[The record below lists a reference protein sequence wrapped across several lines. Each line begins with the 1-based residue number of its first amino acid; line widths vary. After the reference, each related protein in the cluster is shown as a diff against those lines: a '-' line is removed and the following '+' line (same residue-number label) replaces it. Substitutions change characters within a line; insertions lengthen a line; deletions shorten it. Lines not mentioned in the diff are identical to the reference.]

1 MSHSFWIATMP
12 LDPASLRGQARPAD
26 LALRAAIDAGRAGA
40 LAVEIIRD
48 DQAHERLALLLSVAD
63 HLVSPTQFTC
73 WLAYSNDPGWCNRF
87 CAFGIPM
94 LEADI
99 QLSGGHLKV
108 HAAVYPTRIGLSPV
122 ILSDQPLIEIQGVD
136 PGPYGQSDLESS
148 PKPWYAQFL
157 SAPDVAQQTRDV
169 LTRPA
174 PWEVQ
179 RSDLR
184 SLSRNDAAIKV
195 QAAAYP
201 DLAAIIEAQGAAPAL
216 SALSAGRLVDSA
228 QSILRDSEV
237 PQPSRNPGPQPKE
250 VPPQRQTSD
259 SVFGR
264 PRFRFEDVEIVG
276 FRLEL
281 PERTLPALQALADGL
296 NFHRDLSG
304 ICTDFSYRV
313 STPTVVIELLRYG
326 KMRSLEPLA
335 PLQSDDSMAQHEL
348 IVRLLVGKVDDDG
361 SQARDAAQYV
371 PAIFVD
377 NPWSKFVG
385 REMQGFKKEIAEFC
399 IEGRRTPDDQHDF
412 QPVGRNGERPGKEKA
427 EPLTSIVRVRVP
439 PSFEHVGDAQPK
451 ALLDIQYP
459 AGGIDDDRFDRVD
472 IDAILNSSVF
482 TSSRWRQVD
491 FSDVDFRRSFA
502 RQAMK
507 EGFNRYRCVQVTPVD
522 GRDLP
527 KTWINGG
534 FTLKDVQAQFPIG
547 VAVLKLAADG
557 VHEDEGDDGNEG
569 VDQDAGVDKDDGWYR
584 LCNLLKSENMLE
596 LSLPTGDWYRL
607 KCSMDL
613 SIENGLDW

>member
-1 MSHSFWIATMP
+1 MP
-12 LDPASLRGQARPAD
+12 LDSARLHDHARSAD
-26 LALRAAIDAGRAGA
+26 FALREAIDAGRAGA

-48 DQAHERLALLLSVAD
+48 DQAPERLALLLSVAD
-63 HLVSPTQFTC
+63 HIDSPTQFTC

-87 CAFGIPM
+87 CTFGIPM
-94 LEADI
+94 LEARIELIDDY
-99 QLSGGHLKV
+99 LKV
-108 HAAVYPTRIGLSPV
+108 HAAVYPTRLGLAPLV
-122 ILSDQPLIEIQGVD
+122 LSDQPVIEIHGVD
-136 PGPYGQSDLESS
+136 PGPGGESDLESS
-148 PKPWYAQFL
+148 LQPWYEQLL
-157 SAPDVAQQTRDV
+157 SSPDVAQQTRDV
-169 LTRPA
+169 LTRPTT
-174 PWEVQ
+174 WKLQ
-179 RSDLR
+179 RNDLR
-184 SLSRNDAAIKV
+184 SMAKRDSGIKV

-216 SALSAGRLVDSA
+216 SGLTAGRLVDSA
-228 QSILRDSEV
+228 QSILVDGR
-237 PQPSRNPGPQPKE
+237 SRMPGPPS
-250 VPPQRQTSD
+250 PPPPPLPAPQRRTSD

-276 FRLEL
+276 FRVEL
-281 PERTLPALQALADGL
+281 PERTLPALQELANGL
-296 NFHRDLSG
+296 NFHRDLGGS
-304 ICTDFSYRV
+304 CADFSYRV

-335 PLQSDDSMAQHEL
+335 PLQSEDSMSQHEL

-371 PAIFVD
+371 PALFVD

-399 IEGRRTPDDQHDF
+399 IEGLSGPDSQLAI
-412 QPVGRNGERPGKEKA
+412 QPVGRDGRLPGEKRIEA
-427 EPLTSIVRVRVP
+427 LTSIVQVRLP
-439 PSFEHVGDAQPK
+439 PRFGQVGNAP
-451 ALLDIQYP
+451 ASPLLDIQYP
-459 AGGIDDDRFDRVD
+459 LGGIDDDRFDRVD

-482 TSSRWRQVD
+482 TSSRWRQID
-491 FSDVDFRRSFA
+491 FNDTDFRRSFA

-507 EGFNRYRCVQVTPVD
+507 DGFHRYRSVQVTPVD
-522 GRDLP
+522 SRNLP

-547 VAVLKLAADG
+547 VAVLKLT
-557 VHEDEGDDGNEG
+557 ELSKDE
-569 VDQDAGVDKDDGWYR
+569 DDGWSR
-584 LCNLLKSENMLE
+584 LCQILEGEDMLE
-596 LSLPTGDWYRL
+596 ISLPTGDWYRL

>member
-1 MSHSFWIATMP
+1 
-12 LDPASLRGQARPAD
+12 
-26 LALRAAIDAGRAGA
+26 
-40 LAVEIIRD
+40 
-48 DQAHERLALLLSVAD
+48 
-63 HLVSPTQFTC
+63 
-73 WLAYSNDPGWCNRF
+73 
-87 CAFGIPM
+87 
-94 LEADI
+94 
-99 QLSGGHLKV
+99 
-108 HAAVYPTRIGLSPV
+108 
-122 ILSDQPLIEIQGVD
+122 
-136 PGPYGQSDLESS
+136 
-148 PKPWYAQFL
+148 
-157 SAPDVAQQTRDV
+157 
-169 LTRPA
+169 
-174 PWEVQ
+174 
-179 RSDLR
+179 
-184 SLSRNDAAIKV
+184 
-195 QAAAYP
+195 
-201 DLAAIIEAQGAAPAL
+201 
-216 SALSAGRLVDSA
+216 
-228 QSILRDSEV
+228 
-237 PQPSRNPGPQPKE
+237 
-250 VPPQRQTSD
+250 
-259 SVFGR
+259 
-264 PRFRFEDVEIVG
+264 
-276 FRLEL
+276 
-281 PERTLPALQALADGL
+281 
-296 NFHRDLSG
+296 
-304 ICTDFSYRV
+304 V

-534 FTLKDVQAQFPIG
+534 LTLKDVQAQFPIG

-584 LCNLLKSENMLE
+584 LCKLLKSENMLE